1 MDRVWLMKGGTD
13 VAVADDQSPRT
24 DVPSRVIF
32 VGMGPGDPDLLTLG
46 AVNAVS
52 DADVIIADTSAMV
65 ETILSANVGARADAL
80 VTSFDDLGGRLYLTL
95 EERAD
100 QVLQAAA
107 GGRRVVRLVAGDP
120 FVDGGVSGEARA
132 CVQAGVDFEV
142 IPGVSL
148 LTAIPTYAGVS
159 LSDSGEGV
167 QFVSVSDVQFADEN
181 AAFWQSPGTVVLNAH
196 ASDAGALTA
205 AALAAGRLPTEP
217 VMATFR
223 GGSTSQSSVAT
234 TLGELGF
241 AVGDNDHDVPM
252 LVVLG
257 GGAAAFDE
265 ELSWFESKP
274 LFGWRVIVPRT
285 KDMMSPMTAR
295 LRGYGARFEE
305 VPTITVER
313 PRTPQQLDKAIRGL
327 VEGRFEWVAFTSQNA
342 VKAVREKF
350 EEYGLDAR
358 AFSGLKVAAAGQVT
372 AQALRLWGIEPDL
385 VPANDQSTAGLA
397 AEFPEFDP
405 VLDPINRV
413 FLPRADIATE
423 TLFNAL
429 TRLGWEVE
437 DVTAYRTVRAAPP
450 PAHIREAI
458 KGGQYDAVLFTS
470 SSTVRNFVGI
480 AGKPHASTIV
490 AVIGPATAKTC
501 EEHGLR
507 VDVMAVSPS
516 AIDLADALAAYATER
531 RKDLTKAGQPVTR
544 PSQRRGRRRTF

>member
-1 MDRVWLMKGGTD
+1 MSDDEAVPRAEPTARV
-13 VAVADDQSPRT
+13 V
-24 DVPSRVIF
+24 F
-32 VGMGPGDPDLLTLG
+32 VGMGPGDPDLLTYG
-46 AVNAVS
+46 AVAAIR
-52 DADVIIADTSAMV
+52 DADVVIADT
-65 ETILSANVGARADAL
+65 NAL
-80 VTSFDDLGGRLYLTL
+80 LDVATQFPTQPEAVLTTLDDLGSRELLSL
-95 EERAD
+95 EDRVD
-100 QVLQAAA
+100 MLLQSTS
-107 GGRRVVRLVAGDP
+107 GGRRVVRLVPGDP
-120 FVDGGVSGEARA
+120 FVDGGVAGEAQA

-148 LTAIPTYAGVS
+148 LTAVPTYAGVP
-159 LSDSGEGV
+159 LDDGDGV
-167 QFVSVSDVQFADEN
+167 QFVSVPQAHLRDET
-181 AAFWQSPGTVVLNAH
+181 APFWRFPGTVVLTAR
-196 ASDAGALTA
+196 AADGAAITTS
-205 AALAAGRLPTEP
+205 ALAAGRAATEP
-217 VMATFR
+217 VMVTFK
-223 GGSTSQSSVAT
+223 GGSTSQRSVAT
-234 TLGELGF
+234 TLGEL
-241 AVGDNDHDVPM
+241 AYIVGDLDPDVPM

-257 GGAAAFDE
+257 VAASAFNED
-265 ELSWFESKP
+265 LSWFESKP

-285 KDMMSPMTAR
+285 KDVMSALTAR

-358 AFSGLKVAAAGQVT
+358 AFSGLKVAAASQVT
-372 AQALRLWGIEPDL
+372 AHALRLWGIEPDL
-385 VPANDQSTAGLA
+385 VPTRDQSTAGLA
-397 AEFPEFDP
+397 AEFPEYDR

-423 TLFNAL
+423 TLVTAL

-480 AGKPHASTIV
+480 AGKPHASTVV

-507 VDVMAVSPS
+507 VDVMAVSPAATS
-516 AIDLADALAAYATER
+516 VADALASYAAER
-531 RKDLTKAGQPVTR
+531 RKDLTAAGQPVTR
-544 PSQRRGRRRTF
+544 PSQRRGRRRAF

>member
-1 MDRVWLMKGGTD
+1 MSESDDSMVPR
-13 VAVADDQSPRT
+13 ADAAA
-24 DVPSRVIF
+24 RVIF
-32 VGMGPGDPDLLTLG
+32 VGMGPGDPDLLTFG
-46 AVNAVS
+46 AVHAIAG
-52 DADVIIADTSAMV
+52 ADVIIADTEALLSTAQSLK
-65 ETILSANVGARADAL
+65 TRDDAILTTL
-80 VTSFDDLGGRLYLTL
+80 DDLGGRDALSVDQ
-95 EERAD
+95 RAD
-100 QVLQAAA
+100 YLLQSCS
-107 GGRRVVRLVAGDP
+107 GGRTVVRLVPGDP
-120 FVDGGVSGEARA
+120 FVDGGVGGEAQA
-132 CVQAGVDFEV
+132 CVLAGVDFEV

-148 LTAIPTYAGVS
+148 LTAVPTYAGVP
-159 LSDSGEGV
+159 LGDGHGV
-167 QFVSVSDVQFADEN
+167 EFVSVPEVRLRDET
-181 AAFWQSPGTVVLNAH
+181 APFWRFPSTIVLSAH
-196 ASDAGALTA
+196 AGDGAMITTT
-205 AALAAGRLPTEP
+205 ALAAGRPASDP
-217 VMATFR
+217 VMATFK
-223 GGSTSQSSVAT
+223 GGTTSQTSVST
-234 TLGELGF
+234 TLGELGYVV
-241 AVGDNDHDVPM
+241 AGMESEVPM
-252 LVVLG
+252 LVVI
-257 GGAAAFDE
+257 GGAASNYNED
-265 ELSWFESKP
+265 LSWFESKP
-274 LFGWRVIVPRT
+274 LFGWRLVVPRT
-285 KDMMSPMTAR
+285 KDSMSPMTAR
-295 LRGYGARFEE
+295 LRSYGARFEE

-358 AFSGLKVAAAGQVT
+358 SFSGLKVAAASHVT

-385 VPANDQSTAGLA
+385 VPSRDQSAAGLA

-423 TLFNAL
+423 TLFESL
-429 TRLGWEVE
+429 TKLGWEVE

-480 AGKPHASTIV
+480 AGKPHASTVV

-516 AIDLADALAAYATER
+516 ATDLADALATYATER
-531 RKDLTKAGQPVTR
+531 RKDLLAAGQPITR
-544 PSQRRGRRRTF
+544 PSQRRGRRRVS